1 MIHVTV
7 EGEAREFEE
16 ETLLMDVAAL
26 YQRKFE
32 YDILL
37 ARVNGKLQELHKRV
51 KDGTEIT
58 FLTAKDRPGIMT
70 YQRSAVL
77 ILLKAIYEVIG
88 KDRLKK
94 VAVDFSIGNGL
105 FMEPIGD
112 FEVTPEMAGKIRD
125 QMRAYVNAS
134 IPIMKRSMNTDE
146 AVELFHQHKMY
157 DKERLFHYRRVS
169 RVNIYSIGKFEDYNY
184 GYMVQNTGYIQYF
197 DVIAY
202 QHGLVLLLP
211 DSSNPTEIP
220 EFQPQEKLFSV
231 LKEAKDWGRSL
242 KIPTV
247 GSLNEQITKGKL
259 NDLILIQ
266 EARMEKKMGDIAEMI
281 KNQPDKKFVMIAGP
295 SSSGKTTFSHRLSIQ
310 LRANGLVPHPISV
323 DNYFVN
329 RVNSPKNPDGSYNYE
344 VLECLDVEK
353 FNQDM
358 TDLLEGKTVQLPVYN
373 FVTGEREY
381 QGDWLTLGEN
391 DILVIEGI
399 HCLNE
404 RLSYSLPRE
413 NKFKIYISALTQLGI
428 DEHNRIPTTD
438 GRLIRR
444 IVRDARTR
452 GASAQ
457 DTIRMWPSVRRGE
470 EENIFPYQEEADVM
484 FNSALV
490 YELAVLKQFAEPA
503 LFSVPRDSAEY
514 VEAKRLLKFLDYFL
528 GVGCENIPQNSI
540 LREFVG
546 GSCFRV

>member
-105 FMEPIGD
+105 FMEPIGE
-112 FEVTPEMAGKIRD
+112 FEVTPEMAEKIRD

-202 QHGLVLLLP
+202 RHGLVLLLP
-211 DSSNPTEIP
+211 DSSNPTKIP

-231 LKEAKDWGRSL
+231 R
-242 KIPTV
+242 P
-247 GSLNEQITKGKL
+247 
-259 NDLILIQ
+259 
-266 EARMEKKMGDIAEMI
+266 
-281 KNQPDKKFVMIAGP
+281 F
-295 SSSGKTTFSHRLSIQ
+295 
-310 LRANGLVPHPISV
+310 
-323 DNYFVN
+323 
-329 RVNSPKNPDGSYNYE
+329 
-344 VLECLDVEK
+344 
-353 FNQDM
+353 
-358 TDLLEGKTVQLPVYN
+358 
-373 FVTGEREY
+373 
-381 QGDWLTLGEN
+381 
-391 DILVIEGI
+391 
-399 HCLNE
+399 
-404 RLSYSLPRE
+404 
-413 NKFKIYISALTQLGI
+413 
-428 DEHNRIPTTD
+428 
-438 GRLIRR
+438 
-444 IVRDARTR
+444 R
-452 GASAQ
+452 G
-457 DTIRMWPSVRRGE
+457 
-470 EENIFPYQEEADVM
+470 
-484 FNSALV
+484 
-490 YELAVLKQFAEPA
+490 
-503 LFSVPRDSAEY
+503 
-514 VEAKRLLKFLDYFL
+514 
-528 GVGCENIPQNSI
+528 
-540 LREFVG
+540 
-546 GSCFRV
+546 